1 MCALML
7 NVMHATVAVGRFNNL
22 NILKT
27 VMKPTSFSKDTF
39 EIISA
44 IDDSPRFCKRICF
57 LVGELVPSSSLFW
70 SRSLS

>member
-7 NVMHATVAVGRFNNL
+7 NVMHATVGRFNNL

-27 VMKPTSFSKDTF
+27 VMKLASFSKDTF

-44 IDDSPRFCKRICF
+44 IDDSPRFCMRI
-57 LVGELVPSSSLFW
+57 
-70 SRSLS
+70 